1 MGRFGIED
9 YEPEWLNGRD
19 SITDAHGRRLARLA
33 GRTLR
38 HIWLLWDRNA
48 DEWFADA
55 PVLLDIDGERVGI
68 DHQKFDDLCVT
79 WDTIDPTLPIEASFD
94 QDSLF
99 DLAWR
104 PEPTPQLAELVG
116 RTLNR
121 VVLLEWAGGDDD
133 MANGSVAIGFDLT
146 PGWLTT
152 TWQTAASRSA
162 SISPRAGSLSSTPS
176 TRTAWHSVRP
186 MTVTGT
192 T

>member
-146 PGWLTT
+146 PGWLTIFN
-152 TWQTAASRSA
+152 ALDENGLAFGPPDDRYRHHLNS
-162 SISPRAGSLSSTPS
+162 
-176 TRTAWHSVRP
+176 
-186 MTVTGT
+186 
-192 T
+192 